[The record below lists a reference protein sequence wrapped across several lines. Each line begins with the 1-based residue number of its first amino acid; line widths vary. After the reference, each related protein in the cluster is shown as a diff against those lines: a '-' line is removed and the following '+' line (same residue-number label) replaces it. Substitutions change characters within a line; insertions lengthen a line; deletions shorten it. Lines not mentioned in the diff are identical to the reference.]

1 MRGGRPAGA
10 SWRFFM
16 VVWYRYHI
24 ARYFQHASLFYCFCF
39 KIMLACSDLYA
50 MHIMYRYRYSACNTY
65 FFFMSNG

>member
-1 MRGGRPAGA
+1 MRGEETC
-10 SWRFFM
+10 WRELALFTI
-16 VVWYRYHI
+16 RAISKI
-24 ARYFQHASLFYCFCF
+24 AFLFLYPYCFCF